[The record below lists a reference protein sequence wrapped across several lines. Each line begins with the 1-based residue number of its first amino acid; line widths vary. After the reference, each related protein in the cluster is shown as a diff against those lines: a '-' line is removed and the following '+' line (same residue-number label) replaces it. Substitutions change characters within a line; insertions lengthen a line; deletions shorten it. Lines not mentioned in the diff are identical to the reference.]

1 MRRRFPQSL
10 VVVKFHRVV
19 VVVVAVAV
27 VVAIVVVV
35 VAAYIPR
42 CVVVSVVRWTL
53 EFFDLFISFES
64 RLAE

>member
-19 VVVVAVAV
+19 AVAVVVVAVA
-27 VVAIVVVV
+27 IV

-42 CVVVSVVRWTL
+42 CVVVVSVVRWTL

>member
-19 VVVVAVAV
+19 AVA
-27 VVAIVVVV
+27 VVAIVVAIAIVV

>member
-1 MRRRFPQSL
+1 MRRRFLQSL

-19 VVVVAVAV
+19 AVAV
-27 VVAIVVVV
+27 VVVVVIAIV

>member
-19 VVVVAVAV
+19 AVVAV
-27 VVAIVVVV
+27 VVAVVIAIV